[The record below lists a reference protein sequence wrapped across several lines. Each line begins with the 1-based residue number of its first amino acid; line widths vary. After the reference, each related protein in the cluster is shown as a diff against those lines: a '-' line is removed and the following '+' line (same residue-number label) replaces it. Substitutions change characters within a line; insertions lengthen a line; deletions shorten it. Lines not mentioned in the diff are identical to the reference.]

1 MKQIKYWMQIFML
14 PIYWFSFI
22 TIRSK
27 RIYLFGS
34 SFGNRFADNSKY
46 LYLYAAQHKKDEI
59 YPIWITHRRE
69 IAKMLTEN
77 GYEAYY
83 YKSIK
88 GVWYCLRAKY
98 YIFDNYSKDI
108 SFWLSGG
115 AKKINLWHG
124 TGNKK
129 INYDNK
135 FDEVRHPKNNW
146 DRFRFALRRMSDEKP
161 SHYVLATS
169 EMMGDIFASAFRV
182 PRNHIIVDGYPRNDV
197 LFQDCMITQLY
208 TQEEKDIINTLK
220 ELKEESHRIL
230 LYMPT
235 FRESETKFFDV
246 MDLQSFNQFL
256 YDNRLIFIT
265 KLHPKSKLKSEFE
278 RIKLSNIINASADV
292 DPYTIL
298 EFADMLT
305 TDYSS
310 VYTDFLLLNR
320 PSVLFTYD
328 LEDYS
333 RDTRECYFD
342 YDEYIPEL
350 RTYTME
356 EFQEGILRALEK
368 DEFEEGRIELRSK
381 MFSYVDSGACER
393 ILEKIK
399 NIK

>member
-1 MKQIKYWMQIFML
+1 MKQIKYWAQVFLL
-14 PIYWFSFI
+14 PIYWLSFI

-27 RIYLFGS
+27 KIYLFGS
-34 SFGNRFADNSKY
+34 SFGNRFADNPKY
-46 LYLYAAQHKKDEI
+46 LYLYAAQHKKDTVR
-59 YPIWITHRRE
+59 PIWISHKKD
-69 IAKMLTEN
+69 IVDMLRDN
-77 GYEAYY
+77 NYEAYY
-83 YKSIK
+83 YKSLK
-88 GVWYCLRAKY
+88 GIWYCLRAKY

-135 FDEVRHPKNNW
+135 FDLVRHPRNWW

-169 EMMGDIFASAFRV
+169 ELMGDIFASAFRV

-197 LFQDCMITQLY
+197 LFELCKIKQLY
-208 TQEEKDIINTLK
+208 SQKEKDVINYIQQLKRQGNKII
-220 ELKEESHRIL
+220 I
-230 LYMPT
+230 YMPT
-235 FRESETKFFDV
+235 FRDSETKFFDV
-246 MDLQSFNQFL
+246 MDLKGFNKFL
-256 YDNRLIFIT
+256 CDNKLFFLT
-265 KLHPKSKLKSEFE
+265 KLHPKSNLK
-278 RIKLSNIINASADV
+278 IKFDEIQYSNIFNVSTDV

-298 EFADMLT
+298 GLVDMLT

-310 VYTDFLLLNR
+310 VYTDFLLLNK

-328 LEDYS
+328 LEEYS
-333 RDTRECYFD
+333 RDTRECYFE

-356 EFQEGILRALEK
+356 EFEEGILQVLEK
-368 DEFEEGRIELRSK
+368 DDFEKGRIELRDK
-381 MFSYVDSGACER
+381 MFSYVDCMACER
-393 ILEKIK
+393 VLGRIQGL
-399 NIK
+399 

>member
-1 MKQIKYWMQIFML
+1 MKQIKYWAQVFLL
-14 PIYWFSFI
+14 PIYWLSFI

-27 RIYLFGS
+27 KIYLFGS
-34 SFGNRFADNSKY
+34 TFGNRFADNPKY
-46 LYLYAAQHKKDEI
+46 LYLYTAQHKKDTVR
-59 YPIWITHRRE
+59 PIWISHKKD
-69 IAKMLTEN
+69 IVDMLRDN
-77 GYEAYY
+77 NYEAYY
-83 YKSIK
+83 YKSLK
-88 GVWYCLRAKY
+88 GIWYCLRAKY

-135 FDEVRHPKNNW
+135 FDLVRHPRNWW

-169 EMMGDIFASAFRV
+169 ELMGDIFASAFRV

-197 LFQDCMITQLY
+197 LLESCNIKQLFS
-208 TQEEKDIINTLK
+208 QKEKDVINYIQQLKRQGNKII
-220 ELKEESHRIL
+220 I
-230 LYMPT
+230 YMPT
-235 FRESETKFFDV
+235 FRDSEIKFFDV
-246 MDLQSFNQFL
+246 MDLKGFNKFL
-256 YDNRLIFIT
+256 CDNKLFFLT
-265 KLHPKSKLKSEFE
+265 KLHPKSNLK
-278 RIKLSNIINASADV
+278 IKFDEIQYSNIFNVSTDV

-298 EFADMLT
+298 GLVDMLT

-310 VYTDFLLLNR
+310 VYTDFLLLNK

-328 LEDYS
+328 LEEYS
-333 RDTRECYFD
+333 RDTRECYFE

-356 EFQEGILRALEK
+356 EFEEGILQVLKKDDFEK
-368 DEFEEGRIELRSK
+368 GRIELRDK
-381 MFSYVDSGACER
+381 MFSYVDCKACER
-393 ILEKIK
+393 ILGKIQGL
-399 NIK
+399 

>member
-1 MKQIKYWMQIFML
+1 MKHIKYWMQVFLL

-34 SFGNRFADNSKY
+34 SFGKRFADNSKY
-46 LYLYAAQHKKDEI
+46 LYLYASQHKKDVI
-59 YPIWITHRRE
+59 HPIWITHKKE

-83 YKSIK
+83 YKSVK
-88 GVWYCLRAKY
+88 GMWYCLRARY

-146 DRFRFALRRMSDEKP
+146 DRLRFALRRMSDEKP
-161 SHYVLATS
+161 SHYILATS

-197 LFQDCMITQLY
+197 LFKDCKIRQLY
-208 TQEEKDIINTLK
+208 TEEEKEVISTLK
-220 ELKEESHRIL
+220 ELKDDNYKIL

-235 FRESETKFFDV
+235 FRDSETKFFDV
-246 MDLQSFNQFL
+246 MDLKSFNEFL
-256 YDNRLIFIT
+256 YDNRLIFLT
-265 KLHPKSKLKSEFE
+265 KLHPKSKLKLEFE

-298 EFADMLT
+298 EFADVLT

-328 LEDYS
+328 LEEYS

-342 YDEYIPEL
+342 YDDYIPEL

-356 EFQEGILRALEK
+356 EFQEGILRVLKK

-381 MFSYVDSGACER
+381 MFAYVDSGSCER
-393 ILEKIK
+393 ILGKIE
-399 NIK
+399 NI

>member
-1 MKQIKYWMQIFML
+1 MKQIKYWAQIFLL
-14 PIYWFSFI
+14 PIYWLSFI

-27 RIYLFGS
+27 KIYLFGS
-34 SFGNRFADNSKY
+34 SFGNRFADNPKY
-46 LYLYAAQHKKDEI
+46 LYLYAAQHKKDI
-59 YPIWITHRRE
+59 RPIWITHKKE
-69 IAKMLTEN
+69 IVDMLRDN
-77 GYEAYY
+77 NYEAYH
-83 YKSIK
+83 YKSLK
-88 GVWYCLRAKY
+88 GIWYCLRAKY

-115 AKKINLWHG
+115 ADKINLWHG

-135 FDEVRHPKNNW
+135 FDLVRHPRNWW

-182 PRNHIIVDGYPRNDV
+182 PRNHIIVDGYPRNDA
-197 LFQDCMITQLY
+197 LFESCNIIQLY
-208 TQEEKDIINTLK
+208 SQEEKKVINHIQQLKRQGNKII
-220 ELKEESHRIL
+220 I
-230 LYMPT
+230 YMPT
-235 FRESETKFFDV
+235 FRDSETKFFDV
-246 MDLQSFNQFL
+246 MDLKCFNNFL
-256 YDNRLIFIT
+256 YNNKLFFLT
-265 KLHPKSKLKSEFE
+265 KLHPKSKLKKKFDE
-278 RIKLSNIINASADV
+278 IQCSNIINVSTDV

-298 EFADMLT
+298 GLVDMLT

-310 VYTDFLLLNR
+310 VYTDFLLLNK

-328 LEDYS
+328 LEEYS

-356 EFQEGILRALEK
+356 EFEEGILQVLKKDDFEK
-368 DEFEEGRIELRSK
+368 GRIELRDK
-381 MFSYVDSGACER
+381 MFSYVDCKACER
-393 ILEKIK
+393 ILSKIK
-399 NIK
+399 YT

>member
-1 MKQIKYWMQIFML
+1 MKKIKYWAQIFLL
-14 PIYWFSFI
+14 PIYWLSFI

-27 RIYLFGS
+27 KIYLFGS
-34 SFGNRFADNSKY
+34 SFGNRFADNPKY
-46 LYLYAAQHKKDEI
+46 LYLYAAQHKKDTVR
-59 YPIWITHRRE
+59 PIWITHKKE
-69 IAKMLTEN
+69 IAVMLRN
-77 GYEAYY
+77 NNYEAYY
-83 YKSIK
+83 YKSLK
-88 GVWYCLRAKY
+88 GIWYCLRAKY

-135 FDEVRHPKNNW
+135 FDLVRHPRNWW

-182 PRNHIIVDGYPRNDV
+182 PRNHIIVDGYPRNDI
-197 LFQDCMITQLY
+197 LFKSCNIKQLY
-208 TQEEKDIINTLK
+208 SEKEKEVIHYIQ
-220 ELKEESHRIL
+220 ELKKQGNKIII
-230 LYMPT
+230 YMPT
-235 FRESETKFFDV
+235 FRDSESKFFDV
-246 MDLQSFNQFL
+246 MDLKSFNNFL
-256 YDNRLIFIT
+256 CENKLMFLT
-265 KLHPKSKLKSEFE
+265 KLHPKSKLK
-278 RIKLSNIINASADV
+278 IKFDEIQCSNIINVSTDV
-292 DPYTIL
+292 DSYTIL
-298 EFADMLT
+298 GHVDILT

-310 VYTDFLLLNR
+310 VYTDFLLLNK

-350 RTYTME
+350 RTYTM
-356 EFQEGILRALEK
+356 K
-368 DEFEEGRIELRSK
+368 EFEEGIIQVLKKDDFEKGRIELREK
-381 MFSYVDSGACER
+381 MFTYVDCKSCER
-393 ILEKIK
+393 ILKKLEEI
-399 NIK
+399 